1 MAYQRVALHHVPEAV
16 FLRVEFALLR
26 ARALRHDST
35 QIAEQTVRTTKELRG
50 LTKEIDK
57 RLLAGSDV
65 IALQAR
71 RHCLSLKPRSSD
83 RVLRLTSSPR
93 KA

>member
-1 MAYQRVALHHVPEAV
+1 MAYQRVALRHVPEAV

-57 RLLAGSDV
+57 RLLAVEVLLRRLRSQV
-65 IALQAR
+65 R
-71 RHCLSLKPRSSD
+71 RHCPAGS
-83 RVLRLTSSPR
+83 
-93 KA
+93 